1 MLPGSKRKQLEVII
15 VPEDF
20 VIEVV
25 RTTSAVF
32 VRHGL
37 LGGQV
42 LSVCVCADFDL
53 FYFCLRKVHCNL
65 GALVDGLISEVHQKR
80 EATL

>member
-1 MLPGSKRKQLEVII
+1 MLPGSKRKQLEVLI
-15 VPEDF
+15 VPGDF

-32 VRHGL
+32 VRL
-37 LGGQV
+37 WVIGGTST
-42 LSVCVCADFDL
+42 LSLRVCRPRL
-53 FYFCLRKVHCNL
+53 FYFCLRKAHCNL